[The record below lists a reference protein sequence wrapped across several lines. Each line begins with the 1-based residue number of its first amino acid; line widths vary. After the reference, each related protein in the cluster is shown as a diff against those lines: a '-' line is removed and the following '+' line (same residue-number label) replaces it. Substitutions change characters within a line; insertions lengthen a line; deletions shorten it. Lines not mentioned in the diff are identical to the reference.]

1 MKTSERKSDPDIRKI
16 RTYCAQCFSN
26 CPVVAHIANGKFI
39 KISPD
44 KEHHFYRPLCPKG
57 FAGPELVS
65 NKQRL
70 THPLKRTNPKG
81 ASDPGWERISWDEAL
96 DIVAEQMFRIKE
108 QHGAEAFVFSQTN
121 VSSPVWEI
129 TPFVRRLANIYGTPN
144 HMTTTHICN
153 WHRDN
158 GSALTF
164 GKMGE
169 DFTAGWP
176 DFNHTQCILIWG
188 HNPANTFNAYNQQIN
203 SALKRKAKLIVIDPR
218 RTKVAAKADSWL
230 QIKPGTDGALAL
242 GMIHVMLEKSLYNR
256 DFVTDW
262 TNAPLLIRCD
272 TGDLLRASDLDSS
285 TNDNN
290 IFAVISPETG
300 LPTFYYP
307 GEKTDFSPLLEARIE
322 VLLADGQ
329 KIWCETVFSGL
340 RKSVAQYTPEY
351 VEKTTTI
358 PAKDIIATV
367 HLMVENSPSCWY
379 SFNGVEQNL
388 NATQTNRAICLF
400 YALTGDYDRQGGNH
414 INDFMP
420 PLNYPFGFEF
430 VTPEMFK
437 KNIALP
443 DHPLGPAGTIMSVPP
458 HLICKAIEE
467 DVPYPIKGLIVFGA
481 NTISSNPDSKR
492 TSEALKRLDFHVHI
506 DHFLNPTAELADI
519 VLPSA
524 SFWETG
530 RIGYPLAFQEN
541 KWVVQWRE
549 PVATPRGESKDELW
563 IIFEIAKRLGMSD
576 KFWNGNI
583 DAAFDDMLNPVGL
596 SLKAL
601 KENEGGVFIQG
612 PVAYKKYQKKGFS
625 SMTGRVELF
634 SQQLKNIEQAPFPEW
649 NDPLAILEKAG
660 INSEDFPFVL
670 ITAKLRE
677 FCQSQHRAFPSL
689 RKRHPQPFLEINK
702 DKAETLGIADGATV
716 SLETVHG
723 KILLQAK
730 LTQGLA
736 QNVVCTQHGWWQTC
750 PDLDLP
756 GHDIY
761 SLDGANVNLLVHADF
776 TDKISGSVHMRGFP
790 CNVKNDK
797 D

>member
-1 MKTSERKSDPDIRKI
+1 MKTSKKTPDSTVRKV

-26 CPVVAHIANGKFI
+26 CPVVAHIIDGKFV
-39 KISPD
+39 KVSPD
-44 KEHHFYRPLCPKG
+44 KDHQFFRPLCPKG

-65 NKQRL
+65 SKQRL

-81 ASDPGWERISWDEAL
+81 SSDPGWERISWDEAL
-96 DIVAEQMFRIKE
+96 DVVAGHMSQIKE
-108 QHGAEAFVFSQTN
+108 HHGAEAFVFSQTN
-121 VSSPVWEI
+121 VSSPLWEI
-129 TPFVRRLANIYGTPN
+129 TPFIRRLANMYGTPN

-158 GSALTF
+158 GSALTY
-164 GKMGE
+164 GKMGD

-176 DFNHTQCILIWG
+176 DFNHTQCMLIWG

-203 SALKRKAKLIVIDPR
+203 SALKKKAKLIVVDPR
-218 RTKVAAKADSWL
+218 RTQVAAKADAWL
-230 QIKPGTDGALAL
+230 QVKPGTDGALAL
-242 GMIHVMLEKSLYNR
+242 GMIHVMLEHTLYNA

-262 TNAPLLIRCD
+262 TNAPLLLRCD
-272 TGDLLRASDLDSS
+272 TGDLLRASDFDPSN
-285 TNDNN
+285 NDNT
-290 IFAVISPETG
+290 FAVISPKTG
-300 LPTFYYP
+300 RPELYVP
-307 GEKTDFSPLLEARIE
+307 GEKTSFTPELEAKLE
-322 VLLADGQ
+322 VSLADEQ
-329 KIWCETVFSGL
+329 TIWCETVFSAL
-340 RKSVAQYTPEY
+340 KKSVAQYTPEY
-351 VEKTTTI
+351 VEEKTTV
-358 PAKDIIATV
+358 PAEDIVKTV

-414 INDFMP
+414 INSFIP

-437 KNIALP
+437 KNIALSE
-443 DHPLGPAGTIMSVPP
+443 HPLGPAGTIMSVPP

-467 DVPYPIKGLIVFGA
+467 NDPYPVKGLIVFGA

-492 TSEALKRLDFHVHI
+492 TSEALKQLDFHVHI
-506 DHFLNPTAELADI
+506 DHFLSPTAELADI

-530 RIGYPLAFQEN
+530 RIGYPLAFQKN

-549 PVATPRGESKDELW
+549 PVAAPRGESKDELW
-563 IIFEIAKRLGMSD
+563 IIFEIAKRLGFSD
-576 KFWNGNI
+576 QFWNGSI
-583 DAAFDDMLNPVGL
+583 DAAFDDMLKPVDI
-596 SLKAL
+596 SLETL
-601 KENEGGVFIQG
+601 KGKEGGVFLQG
-612 PVAYKKYQKKGFS
+612 PVAYEKYQENGFNS
-625 SMTGRVELF
+625 TTGRVELF
-634 SQQLKNIEQAPFPEW
+634 SQQLKDIEQAPFPEW
-649 NDPLAILEKAG
+649 NDPRSIFEDAG
-660 INSEDFPFVL
+660 ISTDEFPFVL

-689 RKRHPQPFLEINK
+689 RKRHPQPFLEINTN
-702 DKAETLGIADGATV
+702 KAEALGITEGDTV

-736 QNVVCTQHGWWQTC
+736 PDVVCTQHGWWQAC
-750 PDLDLP
+750 PDLGLS

-761 SLDGANVNLLVHADF
+761 STKGANVNMLVHTDF

-790 CNVKNDK
+790 CNVKKSD